1 MMSVSTVVYRLLC
14 IMTLFVIFFFKQKTA
29 YEMRISDWS
38 SDVCSSD
45 LLFDQFDRGLAD
57 LVFHIPDAREVQS
70 GIEQLA
76 RSEER
81 RVGKECVS
89 TCRSRWSPYHYK
101 QNNNVDPHDMLKNIS
116 HIQK

>member
-1 MMSVSTVVYRLLC
+1 MLHDLC
-14 IMTLFVIFFFKQKTA
+14 IFFFKQKTA

-45 LLFDQFDRGLAD
+45 LTMDAYGRIDILINNAGILRDKSFSKMTMEDFQ
-57 LVFHIPDAREVQS
+57 LVVDVHLMGTVKPTKAVWEIMK
-70 GIEQLA
+70 

-89 TCRSRWSPYHYK
+89 TCRARWSPYH
-101 QNNNVDPHDMLKNIS
+101 
-116 HIQK
+116 